1 MALGRGLGEILSE
14 VEEAYEKD
22 LNEMDSFELEEKGAR
37 VEELNVDT
45 ISPNPFQPRKH
56 FDAQALE
63 ELSQS
68 ISAHGL
74 LQPIVVIE
82 KEEGYL
88 LIAGERRLRAHK
100 LAKLETIKAI
110 IADVD
115 IDEVRLRELAL
126 LENIQREN
134 LNAIELA
141 QSYSELIKVHN
152 ITHDEL
158 SNIVHK
164 SRSQI
169 TNTMRL
175 LTLSSYV
182 QEQVAS
188 EKISQGHAKVLVGLD
203 EKKQKIII
211 DSVIGQKLSVRD
223 AEKMVK
229 THKETTAEPI
239 HVPVSTPKVIVEDL
253 LSKYAETI
261 KNTLPFQY
269 QIKKKSLEIYFEN
282 EKDIE
287 NFLELITAQKEKK
300 PSTIFGRI
308 LN

>member
-22 LNEMDSFELEEKGAR
+22 LSDIDSFELEEQGAK
-37 VEELNVDT
+37 VKELSVNSIT
-45 ISPNPFQPRKH
+45 PNPFQPRKH
-56 FDAQALE
+56 FDDQALK
-63 ELSQS
+63 ELSGS
-68 ISAHGL
+68 ILEHGL

-82 KEEGYL
+82 KEDGYL

-100 LAKLETIKAI
+100 LAKIDVIKAI
-110 IADVD
+110 VADAD

-126 LENIQREN
+126 IENIQREN

-141 QSYSELIKVHN
+141 NSYSELIKVHN

-158 SNIVHK
+158 STVVHK

-175 LTLSSYV
+175 LTLSNYA
-182 QEQVAS
+182 QEQIAS
-188 EKISQGHAKVLVGLD
+188 EKISQGHAKVLVGID

-229 THKETTAEPI
+229 SHKENSIKEN
-239 HVPVSTPKVIVEDL
+239 STPNTVKKVTESL
-253 LSKYAETI
+253 LEKYTDSLKES
-261 KNTLPFQY
+261 LPFEH
-269 QIKKKSLEIYFEN
+269 KTKANSLEIHFEDN
-282 EKDIE
+282 EEIE
-287 NFLELITAQKEKK
+287 KFLELITPHKDKK
-300 PSTIFGRI
+300 SNTLFGRI
-308 LN
+308 LQ

>member
-22 LNEMDSFELEEKGAR
+22 LSEIDSFELEAQGAK
-37 VEELNVDT
+37 VKELPVDS

-56 FDAQALE
+56 FDEQAIK
-63 ELSQS
+63 ELSGS
-68 ISAHGL
+68 ISEHGL

-82 KEEGYL
+82 KEDGYL

-100 LAKLETIKAI
+100 LAKIETIKAI
-110 IADVD
+110 VADAD

-126 LENIQREN
+126 IENIQREN

-141 QSYSELIKVHN
+141 NSYSELIKVHN

-158 SNIVHK
+158 SSIVHK

-175 LTLSSYV
+175 LTLSNYA

-203 EKKQKIII
+203 EKKQKILI

-229 THKETTAEPI
+229 NHKENSIPNTAK
-239 HVPVSTPKVIVEDL
+239 KVTENL
-253 LSKYAETI
+253 LEKYTASFKES
-261 KNTLPFQY
+261 LPFDHK
-269 QIKKKSLEIYFEN
+269 IKAKSIEIHFEN
-282 EKDIE
+282 NEEIEK
-287 NFLELITAQKEKK
+287 FLELLTIQKEKK
-300 PSTIFGRI
+300 SNTLFGRI
-308 LN
+308 LQ

>member
-1 MALGRGLGEILSE
+1 MALGRGLGDILSE

-22 LNEMDSFELEEKGAR
+22 LSEIDSFELESQGAR
-37 VEELNVDT
+37 VEELSVES

-56 FDAQALE
+56 FDDQALK
-63 ELSQS
+63 ELSES
-68 ISAHGL
+68 ITEHGL

-82 KEEGYL
+82 KEDGYL

-100 LAKLETIKAI
+100 LAKIETIKAI
-110 IADVD
+110 VADAD

-126 LENIQREN
+126 IENIQREN

-141 QSYSELIKVHN
+141 NSYSELIKVHN

-158 SNIVHK
+158 SSVVHK

-175 LTLSSYV
+175 LTLSTYA
-182 QEQVAS
+182 QEQVVS
-188 EKISQGHAKVLVGLD
+188 ERISQGHAKVIVGLD

-229 THKETTAEPI
+229 RHKESHKEN
-239 HVPVSTPKVIVEDL
+239 STPPTPKTVTESLVP
-253 LSKYAETI
+253 SYADAI
-261 KNTLPFQY
+261 KESLPFEHK
-269 QIKKKSLEIYFEN
+269 IKAKSIEIHFEN
-282 EKDIE
+282 KEEIEK
-287 NFLELITAQKEKK
+287 FLELLTIQKEKK
-300 PSTIFGRI
+300 SSTLFGRI
-308 LN
+308 LQ

>member
-1 MALGRGLGEILSE
+1 MALGRGLGDILSD
-14 VEEAYEKD
+14 VEEAYGKD
-22 LNEMDSFELEEKGAR
+22 LKEIDTFELEAEGAR
-37 VEELNVDT
+37 VAELNVDA

-56 FDAQALE
+56 FDEQALE

-68 ISAHGL
+68 IVAHGL

-82 KEEGYL
+82 KEDGYL

-100 LAKLETIKAI
+100 LAKIETIKAI
-110 IADVD
+110 IADAD
-115 IDEVRLRELAL
+115 IDEIRLRELAL

-175 LTLSSYV
+175 LTLSAYV
-182 QEQVAS
+182 QEQVAT

-211 DSVIGQKLSVRD
+211 DSVMGQKLSVRD

-229 THKETTAEPI
+229 THKETTSEPV
-239 HVPVSTPKVIVEDL
+239 HVPATTPKVVVEDL
-253 LSKYAETI
+253 LSKYTETL
-261 KNTLPFQY
+261 KENLPFEY
-269 QIKKKSLEIYFEN
+269 EMKKKSLEIHFDN
-282 EKDIE
+282 EQQVEK
-287 NFLELITAQKEKK
+287 FLELITVLKEKK
-300 PSTIFGRI
+300 SSTIFGRI

>member
-1 MALGRGLGEILSE
+1 MALGRGLGDILSE

-22 LNEMDSFELEEKGAR
+22 LSNIDSFELEAQGAR
-37 VEELNVDT
+37 VEELRVDSIT
-45 ISPNPFQPRKH
+45 PNPFQPRKH
-56 FDAQALE
+56 FDEKALQ
-63 ELSQS
+63 ELSDS
-68 ISAHGL
+68 VKEHGL

-82 KEEGYL
+82 KEDGYL

-100 LAKLETIKAI
+100 LAKLTTIKAI

-126 LENIQREN
+126 IENIQREN

-141 QSYSELIKVHN
+141 NSYAELIEVHK

-158 SNIVHK
+158 SGIVHK

-175 LTLSSYV
+175 LSLSNYA
-182 QEQVAS
+182 QKQVVS
-188 EKISQGHAKVLVGLD
+188 GKISQGHAKVLVGLD

-211 DSVIGQKLSVRD
+211 DSIIGQKLSVRD

-229 THKETTAEPI
+229 SHKGNLSTT
-239 HVPVSTPKVIVEDL
+239 L
-253 LSKYAETI
+253 LKTKTLHLLEKYAKELETA
-261 KNTLPFQY
+261 LPFKHK
-269 QIKKKSLEIYFEN
+269 IKAKSIEISLTN

-287 NFLELITAQKEKK
+287 NFLTFLKK
-300 PSTIFGRI
+300 P
-308 LN
+308 